1 MTPINENITTIIGER
16 SPVNNYN
23 GINDNIGDFPKSSR
37 QSFEKQ
43 NKLASLASMTYQP
56 TIISLSSPVKT
67 KSESW
72 GGKPNNTSIHN
83 SIGGISDNHKHLN
96 MFEPPLIFRES
107 KPQPPLREINLPL
120 LAILKIVLVL
130 QVVETQILL
139 NILGM
144 DYQELLVLHQV

>member
-72 GGKPNNTSIHN
+72 EVNRIIRLHN

-96 MFEPPLIFRES
+96 MFEPPRYLENQS
-107 KPQPPLREINLPL
+107 LSHPWREINLPL